1 MILSLMDMNFEEE
14 VLESTMLNFSMQ
26 FLPFFD
32 SQNNRLKS
40 DFDTCLN
47 VFNTEF
53 HRMEDVHSD

>member
-14 VLESTMLNFSMQ
+14 ALEFMMLNFSMQ

-47 VFNTEF
+47 VSNTEF